1 MKRPQLL
8 IIAGKSVGEK
18 FDVKDGGTRLGRS
31 SSNDIHI
38 PDEELSR
45 NHCLFEPSG
54 ETGIR
59 VIDLASA
66 NGTAVNGVQLGSEP
80 RELAVGD
87 VIEVGATAIE
97 VVGDRPAPVPSREP
111 VDLGLENVETAK
123 SGAPSGSPRRHIV
136 NLLWVVA
143 AGMLIA
149 AIVLVFF
156 FKGGE
161 ERAPELKQVAN
172 NVKRELLEI
181 CYEKVEA
188 DTARIFRY
196 ELTFS
201 RDRVLKV
208 EVDHVPDESRHL
220 VKNKR
225 LKDEDVKR
233 LCDILDFTKLS
244 RLDPEYSGNSSG
256 EGALKSRRLSVVYS
270 DGTCSVYAVNAI
282 EPDDLRDVCE
292 KLETFSQSEFGIWA
306 IQYSGEKLVEM
317 AEDSVRLARQ
327 KWQDRDVQYG
337 NLHASISAFRRA
349 EHDLDTVNPKP
360 AIYSQIRKE
369 LEDAERELDR
379 RFRDQ
384 RFNVDRALNMGEWN
398 AAARELSIL
407 MEMIPDREDSRYKEA
422 ESKLIDVEKRLKTK
436 GVRR

>member
-1 MKRPQLL
+1 MKRPQLT

-18 FDVKDGGTRLGRS
+18 FEVKDGGTRLGRS

-45 NHCLFEPSG
+45 NHCLFEPFGDS
-54 ETGIR
+54 GIR

-66 NGTAVNGVQLGSEP
+66 NGTVVNGVQLGSEP
-80 RELAVGD
+80 RVLSAGD
-87 VIEVGATAIE
+87 VIEVGATVIE
-97 VVGDRPAPVPSREP
+97 VTGDRPAPVSAMEP
-111 VDLGLENVETAK
+111 VDLGLEKGEAAK
-123 SGAPSGSPRRHIV
+123 PGASSVSPRRHFA
-136 NLLWVVA
+136 NLLW
-143 AGMLIA
+143 LIA
-149 AIVLVFF
+149 AGLLMAATVLVFF
-156 FKGGE
+156 FKSGE
-161 ERAPELKQVAN
+161 KESPTLRQVE
-172 NVKRELLEI
+172 VSGKRELLEFY
-181 CYEKVEA
+181 YEKVEA

-196 ELTFS
+196 ELSFS
-201 RDRVLKV
+201 RDRSLKV
-208 EVDHVPDESRHL
+208 EVDHIPDESRHL

-225 LKDEDVKR
+225 LKEEGIKR
-233 LCDILDFTKLS
+233 LCDILDFRKLS
-244 RLDPEYSGNSSG
+244 RLDSEYAGNSSG
-256 EGALKSRRLSVVYS
+256 EGVLKSRRLSVVYS
-270 DGTCSVYAVNAI
+270 DGTCSVYAVNAM
-282 EPDDLRDVCE
+282 EPDDLRAACE
-292 KLETFSQSEFGIWA
+292 ELETFSQSEFGIWA
-306 IQYSGEKLVEM
+306 IQYSREKLVEM

-337 NLHASISAFRRA
+337 NLHASISAFRKA

-369 LEDAERELDR
+369 LEDAERELAR

-407 MEMIPDREDSRYKEA
+407 MEMIPDREDARYKEA

>member
-80 RELAVGD
+80 RELAVGN

-123 SGAPSGSPRRHIV
+123 PGVPSGSSRRHIV

-161 ERAPELKQVAN
+161 ERAPELKQVTN
-172 NVKRELLEI
+172 SVKRELLEI

-188 DTARIFRY
+188 DTTRIFRY

-225 LKDEDVKR
+225 LKD
-233 LCDILDFTKLS
+233 
-244 RLDPEYSGNSSG
+244 
-256 EGALKSRRLSVVYS
+256 
-270 DGTCSVYAVNAI
+270 
-282 EPDDLRDVCE
+282 
-292 KLETFSQSEFGIWA
+292 
-306 IQYSGEKLVEM
+306 
-317 AEDSVRLARQ
+317 
-327 KWQDRDVQYG
+327 
-337 NLHASISAFRRA
+337 
-349 EHDLDTVNPKP
+349 
-360 AIYSQIRKE
+360 
-369 LEDAERELDR
+369 
-379 RFRDQ
+379 
-384 RFNVDRALNMGEWN
+384 
-398 AAARELSIL
+398 
-407 MEMIPDREDSRYKEA
+407 
-422 ESKLIDVEKRLKTK
+422 
-436 GVRR
+436 